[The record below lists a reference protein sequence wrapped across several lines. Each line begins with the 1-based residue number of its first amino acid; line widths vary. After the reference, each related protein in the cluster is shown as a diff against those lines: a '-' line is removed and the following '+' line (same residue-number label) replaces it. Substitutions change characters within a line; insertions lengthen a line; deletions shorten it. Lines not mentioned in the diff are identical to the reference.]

1 MKKLSSIILI
11 SALAFASCEKDNYDG
26 PTAGLSGNFFD
37 AATKSLVEQDII
49 SGTEIEIIEK
59 GYTSA
64 QYLIVKNN
72 GTYANT
78 MLFANTYTVRPV
90 RGNFIPVEAQEVNIS
105 GQTKLDFN
113 VTPYIRVNN
122 VSIVKTGT
130 KIIATFK
137 LEQNV
142 INNVSKIGLYAHQ
155 DSRVGE
161 PMRQVASEKDINA
174 VSNPN
179 TVYTLEIDLPSNST
193 LLKPGHPYYFRVG
206 AKIDIGET
214 KFNYAPSVKIDL

>member
-64 QYLIVKNN
+64 QYLIVKTN

-78 MLFANTYTVRPV
+78 MLFANTYTVKPV

-113 VTPYIRVNN
+113 VTPYIRVNS

-161 PMRQVASEKDINA
+161 PMRQVASERDINA
-174 VSNPN
+174 VVNAN
-179 TVYTLEIDLPSNST
+179 TVHTLEIDLPSNSS
-193 LLKPGHPYYFRVG
+193 LLKPGKPYYFRVG